1 MKAQSHLA
9 DVPEFLHNSPFFIP
23 EQHEFNVQRRIKEK
37 PTLKQIVKS
46 KRFRIIIYAI
56 LAIFIFL
63 YLNKKAHQLDL
74 WGHLTGPSCYYTP
87 PFRPPFLYGSNK
99 TDWSR
104 FAYALYATDTQ
115 YLCNTVMLFE
125 TLHRLGSKA
134 DRVLM
139 YSEDFNLGATSQNA
153 NVELLLKAKNEY
165 DVKLVPI
172 KVQHNNLAS
181 YFGPNWS
188 DSYTKLL
195 AFNQT
200 QYERLL
206 VLDSDSTILETMD
219 ELFFLPRAKV
229 AMPRAYWLPN
239 PTMSSHIML
248 IQPSVPSWRLIEAAI
263 KKAKYGVYDMEI
275 VNRLFGNDCLRIPH
289 RPYALLTGEFR
300 SDEHEKY
307 MDNERQGWDPDAAIM
322 EAKFVH
328 YSDHPLGKPWLV
340 GKQDREGYE
349 PLCGWTPSSNRDC
362 RAKYI
367 WTDLYDGF
375 TESRKRVCGM

>member
-23 EQHEFNVQRRIKEK
+23 EQHEFKAQRRIREK
-37 PTLKQIVKS
+37 PTLTQIMKS
-46 KRFRIIIYAI
+46 KRFRTILYAI
-56 LAIFIFL
+56 LGISAFL
-63 YLNKKAHQLDL
+63 YLKRKAHQLDL

-87 PFRPPFLYGSNK
+87 PLRAPLLYGSNE

-134 DRVLM
+134 DRILM
-139 YSEDFNLGATSQNA
+139 YSEDIRLDEISQNT
-153 NVELLLKAKNEY
+153 NIELLLRAKNEY
-165 DVKLVPI
+165 GVKLVPI
-172 KVQHNNLAS
+172 KLQHNNLAS

-248 IQPSVPSWRLIEAAI
+248 IQPSVSSYAVIQDAI

-275 VNRLFGNDCLRIPH
+275 VNRLFGNECLRIPH

-300 SDEHEKY
+300 SEQHDKY

-328 YSDHPLGKPWLV
+328 YSDHPLGKPWV
-340 GKQDREGYE
+340 VSKQDREGHE
-349 PLCGWTPSSNRDC
+349 PLCGWTASSNPDC

-375 TESRKRVCGM
+375 TERRRRVCGM